1 MFRFFFLLL
10 ILCHAIVNINWKVKQ
25 CSYSNGKPYKQCDD
39 LKGCECLHNETINET
54 CTECGDTCALIE
66 TKEKCNANMHCE
78 FNSQC
83 QRIDLWKQTIRFYN
97 IEVSQDD
104 WDFINSPE
112 QIFKEPEPYISC
124 NFTMNYLQENPK
136 TFEYAM
142 IKVKGSLGG
151 KVSCYNG
158 TNVVKCRSLSYQ
170 INIDKDL
177 PKNFDGERP
186 VVGGKDKLQFHSMKN
201 DESLMIERLSYSIMH
216 HYLNISTARAV
227 HCVLFLNGE
236 KLGVFLNTEEIDEK
250 SIGPILFGEKGTMY
264 KDVWPFDYGPLSYAN
279 GVWSYV
285 EIELMDEL
293 RNASLQCVSE
303 NQLEMKCT
311 ADEGRLMLKKYIDTD
326 SYVKAMLANHL
337 LNNFDGTPKNL
348 HNHYWF
354 QNKNNGPLV
363 FVPWDYN
370 NLIMSKLCKV
380 DKGTGLIKG
389 FGNISWYQF
398 EDVENAVAGVCDAPP
413 FQYLPSTSD
422 EKSLLCSCVPRFNG
436 LGFYSVQHMTCHGAF
451 SIVVSQS
458 LIDDYFNYRDAAFK
472 GNEIDIKNGV
482 KSMVEY
488 WSQQIRHHINTS
500 TIKYPMKDVWEV
512 GIKRILLVFD
522 YGLDQLMNRKKK
534 VQPEN
539 IKAHFEWL
547 ENRAKKLGK
556 CDDLCR
562 SSSECQTQCLGNS
575 FCYNSKCYSQITMT
589 ECDRCS
595 SNLECQDLGCENS
608 ECSLNVESTY
618 KICWSGNTT
627 AEECQGNSEPLKWLD
642 EGIAVCLS
650 ETKYERCMRRKNEK
664 SGVSTA
670 ESKSIFSKSEIST
683 AESNV
688 FSKTYGIVLIL
699 ILLFIL

>member
-142 IKVKGSLGG
+142 IKVKGSAGSKL
-151 KVSCYNG
+151 SCDLA
-158 TNVVKCRSLSYQ
+158 TNTASCRSPSYQ
-170 INIDKDL
+170 INIDRDL
-177 PKNFDGERP
+177 PKNFTGKTP
-186 VVGGKDKLQFHSMKN
+186 VVGGKDKLQFHNMNN

-227 HCVLFLNGE
+227 HCVLFLNGK
-236 KLGVFLNTEEIDEK
+236 KLGVFLNTEEIAEK

-264 KDVWPFDYGPLSYAN
+264 KGGWFYTSYQAVFDEEGLKIESMDKLSN
-279 GVWSYV
+279 ES
-285 EIELMDEL
+285 
-293 RNASLQCVSE
+293 SQCFSST
-303 NQLEMKCT
+303 QLGMTCT

-326 SYVKAMLANHL
+326 SFVKAMLANHL
-337 LNNFDGTPKNL
+337 LNNFDGIPTNI
-348 HNHYWF
+348 HNFYWF

-370 NLIMSKLCKV
+370 NIIMSKLCKV
-380 DKGTGLIKG
+380 DEGTGLIKG
-389 FGNISWYQF
+389 FGNISRY
-398 EDVENAVAGVCDAPP
+398 NAKRWEERLIGACDAPP
-413 FQYLPSTSD
+413 FQYFPSTFEELNFLCFCVSP
-422 EKSLLCSCVPRFNG
+422 LLHKPLACNH
-436 LGFYSVQHMTCHGAF
+436 LGKLL
-451 SIVVSQS
+451 SQS

-472 GNEIDIKNGV
+472 RNEIDVKNGV

-488 WSQQIRHHINTS
+488 WSQQIRPHINTS
-500 TIKYPMKDVWEV
+500 TIKYPMKDNWEV
-512 GIKRILLVFD
+512 RIKRISLLFD

-534 VQPEN
+534 LQREDIN
-539 IKAHFEWL
+539 TYIEWL
-547 ENRAKKLGK
+547 RNREKKSGK
-556 CDDLCR
+556 CDDICNPWMGSLDCKY
-562 SSSECQTQCLGNS
+562 E
-575 FCYNSKCYSQITMT
+575 
-589 ECDRCS
+589 
-595 SNLECQDLGCENS
+595 GCENS
-608 ECSLNVESTY
+608 VCSPYDQRCYSV
-618 KICWSGNTT
+618 NTT
-627 AEECQGNSEPLKWLD
+627 AEDDK
-642 EGIAVCLS
+642 
-650 ETKYERCMRRKNEK
+650 TKYKMCTRKKNEE
-664 SGVSTA
+664 SEVSTA
-670 ESKSIFSKSEIST
+670 ESKNIFSNSEVST
-683 AESNV
+683 AESKGNGKSEPSTAESKNV
-688 FSKTYGIVLIL
+688 FSKTSGIAAIL
-699 ILLFIL
+699 ILLLFIL